1 MRLKTKFIRNFLS
14 KEQYKSGKL
23 YAIFIVFLCV
33 FASHLY
39 WNSGLKDLLAAST
52 TAIFQNHEY
61 WRLITSTFIHGDLE
75 HLLSNS
81 LMLFILSYFV
91 AAFYGARLCFFL
103 SLISGVLINFSVLGI
118 KGGEMSLVGASGV
131 VYFLWGFWLSLYLK
145 LQTQYNLKGRLL
157 RVGAITLILLVPTS
171 YAPNVSYMAHFL
183 GLVYGL
189 FLGEVYFQL
198 NKKHLTSF
206 EDWEVKINLEELVPD
221 ENHNDFSRV
230 E

>member
-33 FASHLY
+33 FSSHLY
-39 WNSGLKDLLAAST
+39 WNSGLENLLAAST
-52 TAIFQNHEY
+52 SEVFKDHEY
-61 WRLITSTFIHGDLE
+61 WRLMTSTFIHGDLE

-103 SLISGVLINFSVLGI
+103 SVCSGVLINLSVLGL
-118 KGGEMSLVGASGV
+118 KDVEMSLVGASGV

-171 YAPNVSYMAHFL
+171 YAPNVSYLAHFL
-183 GLVYGL
+183 GLVYGV
-189 FLGEVYFQL
+189 FAGAIYFISK
-198 NKKHLTSF
+198 KKHLTSF